1 MVDSLF
7 LAHTIGP
14 TFGAECAEVGLQG
27 LAFSY
32 GPDGVTTNAAL
43 DAASLAKLKAVI
55 AAHDPTKPAP
65 AVVPDG
71 PTLGD
76 WRVGLLLWTTPT
88 GNRRDELDAKVS
100 DLAAIGNVMAE
111 IAKERSQFSNNVFR
125 AQLMVLKD
133 AIGFTEAD
141 VDESLYRA
149 HQVSL
154 GDLSG
159 VWPLPTPSQG

>member
-1 MVDSLF
+1 MADSLF
-7 LAHTIGP
+7 LAHAIGP
-14 TFGAECAEVGLQG
+14 SFAAECAAAGLEG
-27 LAFSY
+27 LPFSY
-32 GPDGVTTNAAL
+32 GADGVTAGAAL
-43 DAASLAKLKAVI
+43 DAASLAKLQAVI
-55 AAHDPTKPAP
+55 AAHDPTKAAP
-65 AVVPDG
+65 IPVPDG

-76 WRVGLLLWTTPT
+76 WRVALLLWKTAS

-100 DLAAIGNVMAE
+100 DLAATGNVMAE

-125 AQLMVLKD
+125 AQLMILKD

-159 VWPLPTPSQG
+159 VWPLSAA

>member
-1 MVDSLF
+1 MV
-7 LAHTIGP
+7 
-14 TFGAECAEVGLQG
+14 EVFALRP
-27 LAFSY
+27 L
-32 GPDGVTTNAAL
+32 PDPNAA
-43 DAASLAKLKAVI
+43 
-55 AAHDPTKPAP
+55 
-65 AVVPDG
+65 PDG

-76 WRVGLLLWTTPT
+76 WRVGLLLWKTPT
-88 GNRRDELDAKVS
+88 GNRRDELDQKVA
-100 DLAAIGNVMAE
+100 DLAATGDVMAE

-154 GDLSG
+154 GDISG
-159 VWPLPTPSQG
+159 SWPLPTS